1 MEKDIAVI
9 GMACRVAG
17 AASPP
22 ELWENL
28 LASKDVQKRITRFN
42 IHGFY
47 HPEGG
52 PLKGLTNVD
61 RAYML
66 EDDTIDKFDNAFF
79 HITPVEAIAM
89 DPQQRM
95 LLEVSYEA
103 VESAGIPLESFVG
116 TDTAVF
122 SGNEGS
128 DYHSV
133 LARDPDV
140 TPKYIVTGTAGCMTA
155 NRLSYFYNLSGPS
168 MRVDTACSSSMA
180 ALHQAVRTLQHGDSA
195 MALVCGANLMFNAD
209 AFISMTELGFLSP
222 SGRCHSFDAG
232 ADGYGRGEGIA
243 AILLKPF
250 HRAIADHDPIRA
262 VVKGT
267 CINQDG
273 RTQGITLPSA
283 LAQQRN
289 MESLYSELDILPS
302 TIQYLEAHGT
312 GTAAG
317 DPLELQAVNAV
328 YGRNSL
334 VVGSVK
340 SSVGHC
346 EAASALI
353 GLIKTILSLEHAQ
366 IPAQMHFETPNP
378 AIDFSSRTI
387 PRNTLAWPQTN
398 RRFRRAAINTFGA
411 GGTNGHAV
419 VEAYHSPPSKP
430 PLAQRPWLFKISA
443 ADKVS
448 LQTLSKEFATFVK
461 NRQPDRKDLAH
472 TLLAHRSSLRYMRL
486 FVASS
491 HEDLLAQLQAD
502 DSALI
507 MKNHAAAGKLLF
519 VFTGQGAQW
528 ARMGLA
534 LVDGSPLFRSVLH
547 ECDDNLKG
555 LPNGPK
561 WSIVEELSKLKGESN
576 VTEAEYAQPL
586 CTAIQ
591 IAIICLLRSWGI
603 RPGAVVGHS
612 SGEIAAAFAAGMVS
626 LRAAIIT
633 AYYRGLLFAND
644 SASPSNMLSHG
655 SMCAIG
661 MSEDDC
667 RDLMHKSKGQVQVA
681 AVNSPQSSY
690 HSRQMLPLAPLYQ
703 RFLQEA
709 GVVPSLD
716 TRTCPMLSSV
726 TGVAVEAQDLTPAYW
741 ARNLT
746 STVRFASA
754 TEEAI
759 RTESSLTGI
768 LEVGPHGAL
777 QSPIKQILGKI
788 DRREVNYF
796 STCKRDMDDMQ
807 VFLESTG
814 KMVAAGYRVSLGA
827 INATEVMR
835 DGALTHE
842 YGRILTDLPSYQWNH
857 SSSFWFES
865 RVSRNSRYR
874 SFPRH
879 ELLGSRSMDN
889 IPARAHW
896 RNHLNLNE
904 IHWLRDTV
912 VREDHVKD
920 DASLT
925 STARLRE

>member
-22 ELWENL
+22 KLWENL

-79 HITPVEAIAM
+79 HITPAEAIAM

-103 VESAGIPLESFVG
+103 VENAGIPLESFAG

-195 MALVCGANLMFNAD
+195 MAL
-209 AFISMTELGFLSP
+209 
-222 SGRCHSFDAG
+222 
-232 ADGYGRGEGIA
+232 
-243 AILLKPF
+243 
-250 HRAIADHDPIRA
+250 RAIADHDPIRA

-267 CINQDG
+267 RLNQDG

-289 MESLYSELDILPS
+289 MESLYSELEILPS

-312 GTAAG
+312 GTLAG
-317 DPLELQAVNAV
+317 DPLELRAVNAV
-328 YGRNSL
+328 YGRNPL
-334 VVGSVK
+334 LVGSVK
-340 SSVGHC
+340 SNVGHC

-387 PRNTLAWPQTN
+387 PTNTLVWPETTKM
-398 RRFRRAAINTFGA
+398 FRRAAINTFGA

-419 VEAYHSPPSKP
+419 VEVYNSPPSKP
-430 PLAQRPWLFKISA
+430 CLAQRPWLFKISA

-448 LQTLSKEFATFVK
+448 LQALSKEYATFVK
-461 NRQPDRKDLAH
+461 NRQPDRRDLAH
-472 TLLAHRSSLRYMRL
+472 TLLAHRSRLRYMRF
-486 FVASS
+486 FVASR

-502 DSALI
+502 DPTLVI
-507 MKNHAAAGKLLF
+507 QNHAAAGKLLF

-534 LVDGSPLFRSVLH
+534 ILDGSPLFRSVLH
-547 ECDDNLKG
+547 ECDDTLKG
-555 LPNGPK
+555 LPNGPS
-561 WSIVEELSKLKGESN
+561 WSIIEELSKLKGESN

-586 CTAIQ
+586 CTALQ
-591 IAIICLLRSWGI
+591 VAIICLLRSWGI
-603 RPGAVVGHS
+603 RPDAVVGHS

-633 AYYRGLLFAND
+633 AYYRGLLFTND
-644 SASPSNMLSHG
+644 LGSPSQMSSHG

-667 RDLMHKSKGQVQVA
+667 RDLMDKSKDQVQLA

-709 GVVPSLD
+709 GIVPLLD
-716 TRTCPMLSSV
+716 TPTCPMFSSV
-726 TGVAVEAQDLTPAYW
+726 TGVAVEAHDLTPAYW

-796 STCKRDMDDMQ
+796 STCKRDTDDMQ
-807 VFLESTG
+807 VLLESAG
-814 KMVAAGYRVSLGA
+814 QMIAAGYRVFLGA

-842 YGRILTDLPSYQWNH
+842 YGSILTDLPSYQWNH

-879 ELLGSRSMDN
+879 ELLGSRSMDD
-889 IPARAHW
+889 ISARTLW

>member
-52 PLKGLTNVD
+52 PLKGLINVD

-79 HITPVEAIAM
+79 HITPAEAIAM

-103 VESAGIPLESFVG
+103 VENAGIPLESFAG

-122 SGNEGS
+122 SGRTGQCNEGS

-209 AFISMTELGFLSP
+209 SFISMTELGFLSP

-250 HRAIADHDPIRA
+250 QRAIADHDPIRA

-267 CINQDG
+267 RLNQDG

-289 MESLYSELDILPS
+289 MESLYSELEILPS

-312 GTAAG
+312 GTSAG

-328 YGRNSL
+328 YGRNPL

-340 SSVGHC
+340 SNVGHC

-366 IPAQMHFETPNP
+366 IPAQMHFERPHP

-387 PRNTLAWPQTN
+387 PTNTLVWPETN
-398 RRFRRAAINTFGA
+398 KIFRRAAINTFGA

-419 VEAYHSPPSKP
+419 VEVYNSPPSKP
-430 PLAQRPWLFKISA
+430 SLTQRPWLFKISA

-448 LQTLSKEFATFVK
+448 LQALSKEYAQFVK
-461 NRQPDRKDLAH
+461 NRQPDRRDLAH
-472 TLLAHRSSLRYMRL
+472 TLLAHRSRLRYMRF
-486 FVASS
+486 FVASR

-502 DSALI
+502 DPTLVI
-507 MKNHAAAGKLLF
+507 QNHAAVGKLLF

-534 LVDGSPLFRSVLH
+534 ILDGSPLFRSVLH
-547 ECDDNLKG
+547 ECDDTLKG
-555 LPNGPK
+555 LPNGPS
-561 WSIVEELSKLKGESN
+561 WSIIEELSKLEGESN

-586 CTAIQ
+586 CTALQ
-591 IAIICLLRSWGI
+591 VAIICLLRSWGI
-603 RPGAVVGHS
+603 RPDAVVGHS

-633 AYYRGLLFAND
+633 AYYRGLLFTND
-644 SASPSNMLSHG
+644 LGSPSKMSSHG

-667 RDLMHKSKGQVQVA
+667 KDLMDKSKDQVQLA
-681 AVNSPQSSY
+681 AVNSPQSS
-690 HSRQMLPLAPLYQ
+690 
-703 RFLQEA
+703 
-709 GVVPSLD
+709 
-716 TRTCPMLSSV
+716 
-726 TGVAVEAQDLTPAYW
+726 
-741 ARNLT
+741 
-746 STVRFASA
+746 

-759 RTESSLTGI
+759 RTESGLTGI

-796 STCKRDMDDMQ
+796 STCKRDADDMQ
-807 VFLESTG
+807 VLLESVG
-814 KMVAAGYRVSLGA
+814 QMIAAGYRVFLGA

-842 YGRILTDLPSYQWNH
+842 YGSILTDLPSYQWNH

-865 RVSRNSRYR
+865 RVSQNSRYR

-879 ELLGSRSMDN
+879 ELLGSRSMDD
-889 IPARAHW
+889 ISARTLW